1 MKFVYFYLIILLIGI
16 YSPTTAQI
24 TFSDKQFQDALAS
37 AKKEKKNLF
46 LDFYADWCEPCKI
59 MEKEVFALP
68 EVGDYFNERFICL
81 KINVETPENKEI
93 VQKYQVNALPTMLFI
108 NNKGEVLR
116 TLNGATAPANFVHE
130 AMVAAGD
137 ALSFEQLYTKLKKDK
152 KNLELRQEFLAQ
164 APSFINTQQGYERE
178 KWSTRIEAI
187 FDEYLQT
194 KTIANMANPDD
205 FILLTMFHGKKT
217 KNDPIFDALVA
228 NYPLYAE
235 KVGKAQV
242 NKYLVGLF
250 NSYIISLCREGK
262 AEYKQELERV
272 NGDLKIIYGNIPFG
286 KLTSFEAISL
296 LADGYYN
303 LFRKNTDIF
312 FEKMNKYFEGAEGVT
327 TANNYTMPVED
338 LFSLYQGEIPESAY
352 PKVIPWLEKA
362 LTFPQMSPQVRTR
375 VLCILGDCYKKT
387 DNAVKA
393 KQCFNQA
400 FVTSASIEDKA
411 MMLRLQQM
419 IQSRLN
425 SL

>member
-1 MKFVYFYLIILLIGI
+1 
-16 YSPTTAQI
+16 
-24 TFSDKQFQDALAS
+24 
-37 AKKEKKNLF
+37 
-46 LDFYADWCEPCKI
+46 
-59 MEKEVFALP
+59 
-68 EVGDYFNERFICL
+68 
-81 KINVETPENKEI
+81 
-93 VQKYQVNALPTMLFI
+93 
-108 NNKGEVLR
+108 
-116 TLNGATAPANFVHE
+116 
-130 AMVAAGD
+130 MVAAGD

-286 KLTSFEAISL
+286 KPTSFEAISL
-296 LADGYYN
+296 LADGY
-303 LFRKNTDIF
+303 
-312 FEKMNKYFEGAEGVT
+312 
-327 TANNYTMPVED
+327 
-338 LFSLYQGEIPESAY
+338 
-352 PKVIPWLEKA
+352 
-362 LTFPQMSPQVRTR
+362 
-375 VLCILGDCYKKT
+375 
-387 DNAVKA
+387 
-393 KQCFNQA
+393 
-400 FVTSASIEDKA
+400 
-411 MMLRLQQM
+411 
-419 IQSRLN
+419 
-425 SL
+425 